1 MAYAEKRKDGYRLR
15 ASCGYDASGKQ
26 ITRSKS
32 WRPEPGGAAKRTEK
46 ELQTALV
53 RFQEECDSCSIS
65 GNIKFSVFAAQ
76 WLKEYAEK
84 TMKKSSIERMRKYA
98 PRADAAL
105 GHLSMD
111 KITTRHMQ
119 RFVNNLGEDG
129 VNKTTGGGLKP
140 KTIKT
145 ICLTFPRC
153 FNTLSAW
160 VC

>member
-32 WRPEPGGAAKRTEK
+32 WRPEPGW
-46 ELQTALV
+46 
-53 RFQEECDSCSIS
+53 S
-65 GNIKFSVFAAQ
+65 
-76 WLKEYAEK
+76 
-84 TMKKSSIERMRKYA
+84 
-98 PRADAAL
+98 AL